1 MEDITPSIQ
10 IKKKDKNKPDTIPP
24 KKFYKTKKKK
34 EKPK

>member
-24 KKFYKTKKKK
+24 IKFYKSNKKKNF
-34 EKPK
+34 